1 MRRIGIV
8 AATLILGVTAILV
21 SARGQSAVAASSS
34 GGEQTIQLTLA
45 KGFFHQVDQHP
56 PGFSPGDVQIFGGRL
71 LSSGQPRGR
80 VQAYCVVV
88 SSSNQECSF
97 TYALD
102 GGQIAAVVGYGKG
115 LSANKTSTDPIVG
128 GTGAYEG
135 ARGQISDREVG
146 PRKDELV
153 IHLLG

>member
-1 MRRIGIV
+1 MKRIGII
-8 AATLILGVTAILV
+8 AATLLLGVTATLAGV
-21 SARGQSAVAASSS
+21 RGHSAVASSS
-34 GGEQTIQLTLA
+34 GEQTIQLALV
-45 KGFFHQVDQHP
+45 KGSFHSVDQRPH
-56 PGFSPGDVQIFGGRL
+56 GYSPGDMQIFGGRL
-71 LSSGQPRGR
+71 VSDGQTRGR

-115 LSANKTSTDPIVG
+115 LSANKSSTDPIVG

-135 ARGQISDREVG
+135 ARGEISDSEVG
-146 PRKDELV
+146 PRKDELI
-153 IHLLG
+153 IHLIS